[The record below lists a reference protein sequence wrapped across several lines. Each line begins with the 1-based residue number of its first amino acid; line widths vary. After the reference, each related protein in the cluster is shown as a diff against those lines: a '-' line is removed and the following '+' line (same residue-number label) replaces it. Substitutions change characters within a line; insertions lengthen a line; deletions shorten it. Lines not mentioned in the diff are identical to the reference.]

1 MTTLKI
7 EDADIIFN
15 GDKRG
20 RQYLLINTDGL
31 SNFDVAVTALN
42 VNSPYASIRTLLAG
56 DSEYKQFENDLITA
70 LRTLEFNTSAH
81 ASSDPNE
88 RYTKSIEDL
97 ETSLDTINQNNLGL
111 FLTSSINKLNGL
123 VATFPATNGPTG
135 DLPVSTE
142 TKTSFAVLDSHVS
155 ATLKDA
161 WKNYKIATSSTKDMG
176 LDSTGVANV
185 SGPFAGT
192 VKDSKV
198 VKLGDRY
205 YKIEKNGN
213 LTELTL
219 NNKTCTNYGLNNG
232 VNGNNCENVLY
243 ECLVDGSKDKLKS
256 CISTLGN
263 TMTNANVDDNE
274 LKNMH
279 PEIVLALLHR
289 FGFKAV
295 KDTNGRKKI
304 VSVAYWKTK
313 IVPKLGIDA
322 SAAGIAGDL
331 ETYLQKLV
339 DYVNFNEEILNTKT
353 MGQNDLY
360 DPITKQDRFGKS
372 VDPTTTKKVAIEGLT
387 RFYSSR
393 RAAALQPSNTYNLI
407 KELYDRYDLQVP
419 TYLQMGGAVA
429 VDMLKS
435 SLNNGTSGHKYLKS
449 VWDALLNSIS
459 NIELDPVSIA
469 QVDAEFLKLE
479 QAQAEIVK
487 YFEFMSKVIDV
498 YELFKYAP
506 TKVKIT
512 GKDVAELQTNFN
524 GLVTIYKEKE
534 DKVAKLIEMLAKK
547 EVDPDEINTAFD

>member
-31 SNFDVAVTALN
+31 SKFDVAALN
-42 VNSPYASIRTLLAG
+42 PDSPYAPIRNLLDGNA
-56 DSEYKQFENDLITA
+56 EYQQFEEDTIILLDTYV
-70 LRTLEFNTSAH
+70 RNTNPTNA
-81 ASSDPNE
+81 ATNPTE
-88 RYTKSIEDL
+88 RYTQSITNLISTLDPASHTNL
-97 ETSLDTINQNNLGL
+97 NTFITSLDAKLSGIYAPGL
-111 FLTSSINKLNGL
+111 TP
-123 VATFPATNGPTG
+123 VG
-135 DLPVSTE
+135 DLPASTE
-142 TKTSFAVLDSHVS
+142 TKTSFDALDSHIS
-155 ATLKDA
+155 TTLKDA
-161 WKNYKIATSSTKDMG
+161 WQKYKITTLSTTNMG
-176 LDSTGVANV
+176 LVSTDVAAV
-185 SGPFAGT
+185 TAPFASAN
-192 VKDSKV
+192 KDGKV
-198 VKLGDRY
+198 VKLGERY
-205 YKIEKNGN
+205 YKIETNGN
-213 LTELTL
+213 LTELKL
-219 NNKTCTNYGLNNG
+219 DNKTCTNYGLNNG

-256 CISTLGN
+256 CIATLGN

-295 KDTNGRKKI
+295 KDANGKKKI

-313 IVPKLGIDA
+313 ILPKLNIDGSATGIGPDV
-322 SAAGIAGDL
+322 D
-331 ETYLQKLV
+331 TYLQKLV

-360 DPITKQDRFGKS
+360 DPVTKQDRFGKS
-372 VDPTTTKKVAIEGLT
+372 VDPAVTKKVAIEGLT

-393 RAAALQPSNTYNLI
+393 RAASLQPSNTNNFI

-419 TYLQMGGAVA
+419 VYLQMGGAVA

-435 SLNNGTSGHKYLKS
+435 SLDNGSSGHKYLKS
-449 VWDALLNSIS
+449 VWTALLNSVS
-459 NIELDPVSIA
+459 NIELDTRSIKL
-469 QVDAEFLKLE
+469 VDDEFDKLN
-479 QAQAEIVK
+479 QAQLEIVK
-487 YFEFMSKVIDV
+487 YFEFMSKVSDT
-498 YELFKYAP
+498 YDLFKYAP

-512 GKDVAELQTNFN
+512 GKDVTELQTNFD
-524 GLVTIYKEKE
+524 GLVADYKDKE